1 MHAAIS
7 SPDPQA
13 SGDGT
18 SMPVSRL
25 LQLDVYIVI
34 CRPKCYVNSSSRPKE
49 ATVRSIE
56 QFANSAVSPL
66 PREPSAAYVYN
77 LGCNYSPRHGDVASW
92 RAFIATKWSNKYL
105 WIVFE
110 DDRIFRLYCR
120 VGRGYMYKPRSRV
133 CFLECLRNGCSQC
146 KPLLPL
152 AVVCCSNL
160 VRV

>member
-18 SMPVSRL
+18 SMPVSGL
-25 LQLDVYIVI
+25 LQLDMYIVI
-34 CRPKCYVNSSSRPKE
+34 CRPKCYVNSSNRPKE

-66 PREPSAAYVYN
+66 PREPSAAYDYN

-92 RAFIATKWSNKYL
+92 RAFIATKWSNKHL
-105 WIVFE
+105 WIVFK
-110 DDRIFRLYCR
+110 DDRISVCTAELEEATCINHDHESASLSACETAA
-120 VGRGYMYKPRSRV
+120 PRASL
-133 CFLECLRNGCSQC
+133 CCHSQ
-146 KPLLPL
+146 
-152 AVVCCSNL
+152 
-160 VRV
+160 